1 MGSLT
6 FVQSLGINGVWKQ
19 VRWNSTFDN
28 GPGQIPGA
36 YEEILWNAQTG
47 RHTVVGAYDYT
58 NTSLPPGDLEVV
70 AKVNPE
76 LAMDGLGDPEWPY
89 AYMHGDESEPF
100 AVRVM
105 HRMNID
111 GTLIVKGTSP
121 VYYFDSTINNGDGTF
136 GNWATLWHQP
146 ALDAA
151 GLDFNS
157 VSALKPYPTSWDGD
171 WRP

>member
-1 MGSLT
+1 
-6 FVQSLGINGVWKQ
+6 
-19 VRWNSTFDN
+19 
-28 GPGQIPGA
+28 
-36 YEEILWNAQTG
+36 
-47 RHTVVGAYDYT
+47 
-58 NTSLPPGDLEVV
+58 
-70 AKVNPE
+70 
-76 LAMDGLGDPEWPY
+76 
-89 AYMHGDESEPF
+89 
-100 AVRVM
+100 M

-171 WRP
+171 LATLTGQATLLRDFISANASHWFIRLTNGADSNVPPCGAVNINDPGARCAAKLCQRWTPATASW

>member
-1 MGSLT
+1 ML
-6 FVQSLGINGVWKQ
+6 
-19 VRWNSTFDN
+19 
-28 GPGQIPGA
+28 
-36 YEEILWNAQTG
+36 
-47 RHTVVGAYDYT
+47 
-58 NTSLPPGDLEVV
+58 
-70 AKVNPE
+70 KVNPE

-136 GNWATLWHQP
+136 GNWATLGHQP
-146 ALDAA
+146 ADAA
-151 GLDFNS
+151 GWTS
-157 VSALKPYPTSWDGD
+157 TASRRSSPTSRVGTATGD
-171 WRP
+171 PDRPSHLPADFISANASHWFIRLTNGATATCRLVVR

>member
-1 MGSLT
+1 MGFLT

-76 LAMDGLGDPEWPY
+76 LAMDGLGDQN
-89 AYMHGDESEPF
+89 G
-100 AVRVM
+100 
-105 HRMNID
+105 RMRTCTGMNPNP
-111 GTLIVKGTSP
+111 SP
-121 VYYFDSTINNGDGTF
+121 
-136 GNWATLWHQP
+136 
-146 ALDAA
+146 
-151 GLDFNS
+151 
-157 VSALKPYPTSWDGD
+157 SASCTG
-171 WRP
+171 